1 MIIELI
7 SLIISIIAGIAV
19 MIRWGILGKLMAEFL
34 AKKIQNK
41 KSSLKISAPNLTSTF
56 DSNNLTSP

>member
-41 KSSLKISAPNLTSTF
+41 MSSLKISAPNLTSTF